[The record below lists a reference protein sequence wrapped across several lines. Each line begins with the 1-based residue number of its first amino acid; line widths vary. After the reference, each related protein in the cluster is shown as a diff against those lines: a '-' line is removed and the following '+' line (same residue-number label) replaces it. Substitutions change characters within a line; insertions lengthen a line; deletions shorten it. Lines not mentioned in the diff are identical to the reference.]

1 MTTIVLADD
10 HPIVRRG
17 LRTLLEAETD
27 FQVVGEAGDGIE
39 AVRLTERLKPDVV
52 VVDLMMPGM
61 TGLEVTRQVASRVPR
76 TQIIVLSM
84 YDSDAYVREAVRG
97 GAGGYVLKEASPSD
111 LVSAVRAVAGGQR
124 YLSPALSQRA
134 VEAYVERARA
144 APPTPHETLSNRER
158 EVLKLAA
165 EGRTSTEIAER
176 LNLSPRTV
184 ETHRASLLRKL
195 GLRSQSDLI
204 RYAIRQGILPLEP
217 PATDLSARPPA

>member
-1 MTTIVLADD
+1 VTTIVLADD

-17 LRTLLEAETD
+17 LRTLLEAEPD
-27 FQVVGEAGDGIE
+27 FEVVGEAGDGIE

-61 TGLEVTRQVASRVPR
+61 TGLEVTRQVASRVPH

-111 LVSAVRAVAGGQR
+111 LVSAVRAVANGQR

-144 APPTPHETLSNRER
+144 ASPTHETLSNRER

-165 EGRTSTEIAER
+165 EGRTSPEIAER

-195 GLRSQSDLI
+195 GLRGQTDLI
-204 RYAIRQGILPLEP
+204 RYAIRQGILPLEGP
-217 PATDLSARPPA
+217 TTDLRPPA

>member
-124 YLSPALSQRA
+124 YLSPTLSQRA
-134 VEAYVERARA
+134 VEAYVERAQA
-144 APPTPHETLSNRER
+144 AGPTPHETLSNRER

-165 EGRTSTEIAER
+165 EGHTSPEIAER

-195 GLRSQSDLI
+195 GLRGQTDLI
-204 RYAIRQGILPLEP
+204 RYAIRQGILPLEGP
-217 PATDLSARPPA
+217 SPDLRPPA

>member
-1 MTTIVLADD
+1 MTSGMTTIVLADD
-10 HPIVRRG
+10 HPVVRRG
-17 LRTLLEAETD
+17 LRTLLESEAD

-61 TGLEVTRQVASRVPR
+61 TGLEVTRQIASRLPR
-76 TQIIVLSM
+76 TQIIVLSV

-97 GAGGYVLKEASPSD
+97 GASGYVLKEASPSD
-111 LVSAVRAVAGGQR
+111 LVAAIRAVAGGQR
-124 YLSPALSQRA
+124 YLSPSLSQRA

-144 APPTPHETLSNRER
+144 AAPTPHETLSSRER

-165 EGRTSTEIAER
+165 EGRTSSEIAER
-176 LNLSPRTV
+176 LHLSPRTV

-195 GLRSQSDLI
+195 GLRSQTDLI
-204 RYAIRQGILPLEP
+204 RYAIRQGILPL
-217 PATDLSARPPA
+217 D